1 MLKKLAKQQK
11 DRIRQRKCRAAKK
24 NVGVHEN
31 KNKIKEQ
38 NYKEAQTINKMVDSI
53 LKCPSKKE
61 FMKKINPGRYTSPIV
76 KSNLICNLNKLT
88 KYKEK
93 KNMDPFND
101 LKRHIMDD
109 HLSIAEMSRI
119 SEIPSY
125 KIRRLLSVNKKKVDE
140 SQYKRKLATR
150 DKQFIS
156 DFFRSDYISFDLPDA
171 RYARK
176 KYIECHSVMLMKSL
190 KIAIHLDF

>member
-38 NYKEAQTINKMVDSI
+38 NYKEAQSINKMVDSI

-61 FMKKINPGRYTSPIV
+61 FMKNINPGRYTSPIV

-93 KNMDPFND
+93 NPFND
-101 LKRHIMDD
+101 LKRHILDD

-125 KIRRLLSVNKKKVDE
+125 KIRR
-140 SQYKRKLATR
+140 
-150 DKQFIS
+150 
-156 DFFRSDYISFDLPDA
+156 
-171 RYARK
+171 
-176 KYIECHSVMLMKSL
+176 
-190 KIAIHLDF
+190 